1 MREPIFG
8 EGAIPFFVQ
17 LLGLG
22 ASLALIMGVLFL
34 AHGAYS
40 SVDRA
45 LWGEPQQAAPH
56 LEPGESAVVNGV
68 TIKRID

>member
-1 MREPIFG
+1 M
-8 EGAIPFFVQ
+8 PFLVQ
-17 LLGLG
+17 LIGLG
-22 ASLALIMGVLFL
+22 VSFALIIGVLML

-40 SVDRA
+40 SVGRT

-56 LEPGESAVVNGV
+56 LEPGESSVVNGV